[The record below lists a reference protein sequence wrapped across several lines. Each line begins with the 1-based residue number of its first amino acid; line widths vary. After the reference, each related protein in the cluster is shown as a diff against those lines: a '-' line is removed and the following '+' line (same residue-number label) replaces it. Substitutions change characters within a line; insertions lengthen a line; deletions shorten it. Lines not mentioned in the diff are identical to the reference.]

1 MKKKNLIFL
10 KNMFNVIKKI
20 KTCFFFSDVLQH
32 NMKYIA
38 TREQASFIGDNI
50 YMFVLKLF

>member
-1 MKKKNLIFL
+1 
-10 KNMFNVIKKI
+10 MFNVIKKI

-50 YMFVLKLF
+50 YMFVLKLFYIFSCGYR